1 MLVQFNKKSV
11 TMGGCMCEMLDL
23 LTEDKEKMLISTT
36 YYPEADSIHDP
47 HHIIDARL
55 AHPECLCEIAWQKG
69 LPYGILFPLNASV

>member
-1 MLVQFNKKSV
+1 
-11 TMGGCMCEMLDL
+11 MGGCMCEMLDL

-55 AHPECLCEIAWQKG
+55 ARPECLCEIA
-69 LPYGILFPLNASV
+69 